1 VSNTLAYHG
10 INGGEKFFRIDSEKF
25 LVILEFI
32 KVQFQETRNLFGNVL
47 KQQQNFGQDSVK

>member
-10 INGGEKFFRIDSEKF
+10 ISGGKKFFRIDSKKF
-25 LVILEFI
+25 SVILEFI

-47 KQQQNFGQDSVK
+47 KQQQNFEQDSVK

>member
-1 VSNTLAYHG
+1 MSNTLAYHG
-10 INGGEKFFRIDSEKF
+10 IRGGKKFFKIDSKKF

-47 KQQQNFGQDSVK
+47 KQQQNFG